1 MTITIHAPTPEAL
14 KDLSSRLCAEDV
26 AELQAAGWESPL
38 AALEA
43 SLRDSRESYV
53 ACWDGRVQAAFGVAD
68 YMHDDMFGVP
78 WMLSTGP
85 RGAVRREFLKTS
97 AEFIAAWRPMYR
109 GMFNFVD
116 ARHVRAQRWLLY
128 LGFQPFK
135 VHSINDHPFIEFG
148 VITDV

>member
-1 MTITIHAPTPEAL
+1 MISIHAPTPEAL
-14 KDLSSRLCAEDV
+14 QDLSSRLCAEDV

-43 SLRDSRESYV
+43 SVKDCREAYV
-53 ACWDGRVQAAFGVAD
+53 ASWDGRVQAAFGVAD
-68 YMHDDMFGVP
+68 YPHDTDFGVP

-97 AEFIAAWRPMYR
+97 AEFIAAWQPMYR

-116 ARHVRAQRWLLY
+116 ARHVRAQRWLLH

-148 VITDV
+148 VLTSV